1 MKIMLGR
8 SRIFAVAKDDII
20 AARLDLI
27 AAKARIL
34 AEQYKNNQHWEGD
47 LSRGLDEIER
57 EIAAVRNGRNDG
69 WAYSRGGW
77 SPDDR

>member
-1 MKIMLGR
+1 
-8 SRIFAVAKDDII
+8 VAKDDII

-34 AEQYKNNQHWEGD
+34 SEQYKNNQHWEGD

-57 EIAAVRNGRNDG
+57 EIAAVRNNRDGGSG
-69 WAYSRGGW
+69 WAMRGG
-77 SPDDR
+77 PGDR